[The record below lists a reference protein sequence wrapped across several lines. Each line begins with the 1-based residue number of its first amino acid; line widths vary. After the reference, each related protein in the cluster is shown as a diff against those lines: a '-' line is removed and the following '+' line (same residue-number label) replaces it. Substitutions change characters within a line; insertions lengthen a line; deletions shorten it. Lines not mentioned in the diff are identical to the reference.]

1 LVFRCDRY
9 LPGDPDRLKLAGVN
23 HLPEAG
29 PEPGTGVQAPA
40 FSCYPLA
47 NNHNKD
53 CAQLHA
59 PRKLRFDTIVTPLSS
74 IFGSGFL
81 VIVPILAE
89 VVGKYS
95 VIAMALV
102 CALAYAVGAV
112 IRFNI
117 RYAETLL
124 GRDHHEVILSL
135 ERISDLA
142 LVPAYVISV
151 CLYLEIL
158 SSFVIGGLA
167 HEGPIAQDLLT
178 TAIILTITV
187 IGLWRG
193 LEPLSF
199 LEAWCLY
206 ITLGIIV
213 VLFAGFGW
221 HDFHEWKSAAG
232 FDLVELPDNSA
243 WTILTVVAGTLIV
256 VQGFETTRYLGGQYD
271 AVTRIRASRWSQIIS
286 TVIYI
291 AFVALVTPIVAA
303 LGGEY
308 HDNSLI
314 DLTRHAVPFMVVPL
328 IIAAALSQF
337 SAAVA
342 DVITS
347 VGNIEE
353 ATGNRIKSRF
363 AYILVGFGAA
373 MLTWQ
378 ANTFELV
385 ALASRAFAFYYLMQC
400 LVAICVTRSRLRR
413 IGFAL
418 VALALAFI
426 AIFAI
431 PAHQ

>member
-1 LVFRCDRY
+1 L
-9 LPGDPDRLKLAGVN
+9 N
-23 HLPEAG
+23 
-29 PEPGTGVQAPA
+29 
-40 FSCYPLA
+40 S
-47 NNHNKD
+47 
-53 CAQLHA
+53 
-59 PRKLRFDTIVTPLSS
+59 PRKFRFDAIVTPLSS

-89 VVGKYS
+89 VAGKYS
-95 VIAMALV
+95 VLAMAVV
-102 CALAYAVGAV
+102 CALAFAVGNV

-117 RYAETLL
+117 RHAEPVLAEQ
-124 GRDHHEVILSL
+124 HHEVVLSL

-167 HEGPIAQDLLT
+167 HEGAVVQDLLT
-178 TAIILTITV
+178 TAIIAVITI
-187 IGLWRG
+187 IGLTRG
-193 LEPLSF
+193 LEQLSF
-199 LEAWCLY
+199 LESWCLY
-206 ITLGIIV
+206 ITLGIIA
-213 VLFAGFGW
+213 VLFVSFGIHDLDAWRSPAGFV
-221 HDFHEWKSAAG
+221 
-232 FDLVELPDNSA
+232 LVELPENSA

-256 VQGFETTRYLGGQYD
+256 VQGFETTRYLGGQFD
-271 AVTRIRASRWSQIIS
+271 ADTRIRASRWSQIIS
-286 TVIYI
+286 TGIYL
-291 AFVALVTPIVAA
+291 AFVALVTPVVEV
-303 LGGEY
+303 LGGIY

-314 DLTRHAVPFMVVPL
+314 DLTRHAIPFMVVPL

-353 ATGNRIKSRF
+353 ATGNRIKARF
-363 AYILVGFGAA
+363 GYILVGFGAT

-400 LVAICVTRSRLRR
+400 LVAMCVSRSRVRR
-413 IGFAL
+413 LGFAL
-418 VALALAFI
+418 LALVLAFV

-431 PAHQ
+431 PAHG